1 MKKVLISGYFD
12 PLHTGHLDYIKKAKE
27 LGDYLIVA
35 VNSDES
41 AIRKKGYYFMP
52 VEDRIKIIKALKYV
66 DEVIKVIDKDD
77 SVAETIKFVKPDIF
91 AKGGDRN
98 ISNLPTLEIEACN
111 EVGAEI
117 VTGLGEKIESSSHLI
132 ERENFFKDKTI
143 RCDLHVHS
151 NCSDGGLDINSIIEK
166 AKQNEIKILSI
177 TDHNN
182 IDIYRQLQSVDCTG
196 LLIITGFE
204 CDVEF
209 KGKNLHVLMYGFNF
223 NDNYVNQFFENFRK
237 DDIKNFEEMIDNICQ
252 NFGLKISREDIEDFE
267 KENIYFDKVRLNN
280 FLTQLKLANSPKDAY
295 YKFTKDI
302 LDKQR
307 TSVSANDL
315 FTLAKQCGAITILAH
330 PMKYVDKDFNLDI
343 LKKLILE
350 LKKIGLDGI
359 EVFNNRQTIEVQEEL
374 YNFAINHNMEY
385 SAGSD
390 MHCKIGSHE
399 KKEMGKVLGDNIT
412 LKMFSPALIKV
423 FESKFKNYKL

>member
-1 MKKVLISGYFD
+1 M
-12 PLHTGHLDYIKKAKE
+12 
-27 LGDYLIVA
+27 
-35 VNSDES
+35 
-41 AIRKKGYYFMP
+41 
-52 VEDRIKIIKALKYV
+52 
-66 DEVIKVIDKDD
+66 
-77 SVAETIKFVKPDIF
+77 
-91 AKGGDRN
+91 
-98 ISNLPTLEIEACN
+98 
-111 EVGAEI
+111 
-117 VTGLGEKIESSSHLI
+117 
-132 ERENFFKDKTI
+132 
-143 RCDLHVHS
+143 HVHS

-196 LLIITGFE
+196 LLIINGFE

>member
-66 DEVIKVIDKDD
+66 DEVIEVIDKDD

-166 AKQNEIKILSI
+166 LTELNNKSENLMSSNTYKDIGLKECKQVIDIIGENVTKKILNSMYNTI
-177 TDHNN
+177 RSSYENN
-182 IDIYRQLQSVDCTG
+182 C
-196 LLIITGFE
+196 
-204 CDVEF
+204 
-209 KGKNLHVLMYGFNF
+209 
-223 NDNYVNQFFENFRK
+223 
-237 DDIKNFEEMIDNICQ
+237 
-252 NFGLKISREDIEDFE
+252 
-267 KENIYFDKVRLNN
+267 
-280 FLTQLKLANSPKDAY
+280 
-295 YKFTKDI
+295 
-302 LDKQR
+302 
-307 TSVSANDL
+307 
-315 FTLAKQCGAITILAH
+315 
-330 PMKYVDKDFNLDI
+330 
-343 LKKLILE
+343 KK
-350 LKKIGLDGI
+350 
-359 EVFNNRQTIEVQEEL
+359 
-374 YNFAINHNMEY
+374 
-385 SAGSD
+385 
-390 MHCKIGSHE
+390 
-399 KKEMGKVLGDNIT
+399 
-412 LKMFSPALIKV
+412 
-423 FESKFKNYKL
+423 

>member
-12 PLHTGHLDYIKKAKE
+12 PLHKGHLDYIKQSKE
-27 LGDYLIVA
+27 LGDYLVVA

-41 AIRKKGYYFMP
+41 AIRKKGHYFMP
-52 VEDRIKIIKALKYV
+52 VEDRIKIIKALKNV
-66 DEVIKVIDKDD
+66 DEVIKAIDKDD
-77 SVAETIKFVKPDIF
+77 SVAETIKFVKPNIF

-98 ISNLPTLEIEACN
+98 ISNLPIKEIEACK

-132 ERENFFKDKTI
+132 ERENFFKDKNI

-151 NCSDGGLDINSIIEK
+151 NCSDGGLDAKSLIEK

-196 LLIITGFE
+196 LLIINGFE

-209 KGKNLHVLMYGFNF
+209 NGKNLHILMYGFNPD
-223 NDNYVNQFFENFRK
+223 NNYVNQFFENFRK
-237 DDIKNFEEMIDNICQ
+237 DDIKNFEEMIDKVCQ
-252 NFGLKISREDIEDFE
+252 NYSLKISREDIAYFE
-267 KENIYFDKVRLNN
+267 KENCYFDKVRLNN

-295 YKFTKDI
+295 YQFTKDI

-307 TSVSANDL
+307 RSVPANDL
-315 FTLAKQCGAITILAH
+315 FTLAKQCGAVTILAH
-330 PMKYVDKDFNLDI
+330 PMKYVDNDFDLDNLKE
-343 LKKLILE
+343 LMLE
-350 LKKIGLDGI
+350 LNKIGLDGI
-359 EVFNNRQTIEVQEEL
+359 EVFNNRQTLENQEEL
-374 YNFAINHNMEY
+374 YKFAINHNMEY

-390 MHCKIGSHE
+390 MHSKIGLQE
-399 KKEMGKVLGDNIT
+399 KKEMGKILGQNIT

-423 FESKFKNYKL
+423 FESKYKNK